1 MRSITRAG
9 LRAIGLLAATGAL
22 CAAATVPAMADEPGT
37 TWQPELS
44 EGTGNGVV
52 VSPDGARFDR
62 STAFGAPADE
72 GDTESSADPA
82 EVVPTGLLTLAP
94 HTLDTPTRE
103 VDSRLV
109 ADTPHGSTASVDVR
123 GKRAGGGWTEWIP
136 AEGSRTEL
144 PEAVTEV
151 QGRLVLTATGA
162 ADPTVREVTLT
173 ATPSAGAEGEPLT
186 EAAPRSYS
194 VFATR
199 EGLVGGTTA
208 NGHKIVNRDRFVA
221 LPSRR
226 ALSANGK
233 TDYSVKVCAPN
244 GRCAIAPV
252 WDIGPWNT
260 KDDYWNPSN
269 ERQMWKDLPQGVPQA
284 AAARN
289 GHNGGKDQFGRK
301 VANPA
306 SIDLGDGIFWDVLGL
321 KDNSQVQVDYL
332 WTGSQRLSAIR
343 TEGAPDVQI
352 LARPETG
359 AESVGIAVDAT
370 EVPVQCTSGAF
381 VRIGDGQYLPTTA
394 FAGLPGDV
402 PACDAPAAP
411 TPSDASAAGPTPAAP
426 SAPGASAAPGGSAA
440 PAASGGSTSPAASGG
455 TAAPAASGGTAA
467 QAAAGSAAP
476 AAPAGPAASPAPGG
490 SATSPAPGGSAGAAG
505 SPAPAAPSAPAGAAP
520 ASPAPSPS
528 GADRPGTGAPAA
540 GGSTAGTP
548 SPGPT
553 PTPAPTSDVPDGASQ
568 AARVMPGSA
577 QRAPSGTP

>member
-37 TWQPELS
+37 TWHPELS

-94 HTLDTPTRE
+94 RTLDTPTRE

-109 ADTPHGSTASVDVR
+109 ADTPPGSTASVDVR
-123 GKRAGGGWTEWIP
+123 GRRAGGGWTEWIP
-136 AEGSRTEL
+136 AQDSRTEL

-162 ADPTVREVTLT
+162 ADPTVRELTLT
-173 ATPSAGAEGEPLT
+173 ATPGSGAESEPVT

-208 NGHKIVNRDRFVA
+208 NGHKIVDRDRFVA

-269 ERQMWKDLPQGVPQA
+269 QREMWKDLPQGVPQA

-289 GHNGGKDQFGRK
+289 GHNGGKDQFGRR

-306 SIDLGDGIFWDVLGL
+306 GIDLGDGIFWDVLGL

-343 TEGAPDVQI
+343 TEGTPDIQI
-352 LARPETG
+352 LARPEAG

-381 VRIGDGQYLPTTA
+381 VRIGDGQYLPATA
-394 FAGLPGDV
+394 FTGLPGDV
-402 PACDAPAAP
+402 PACDAAAPSAPAAPSPAAP
-411 TPSDASAAGPTPAAP
+411 TAPDASAAP
-426 SAPGASAAPGGSAA
+426 SAPGTPAAPPAPGTPATPPAPGTSAPPAVPDASAA
-440 PAASGGSTSPAASGG
+440 
-455 TAAPAASGGTAA
+455 
-467 QAAAGSAAP
+467 AG
-476 AAPAGPAASPAPGG
+476 
-490 SATSPAPGGSAGAAG
+490 G
-505 SPAPAAPSAPAGAAP
+505 SPAPAPAVPTAPSGATPSAPAPSSSTPSAPSAPSAATGPGA
-520 ASPAPSPS
+520 
-528 GADRPGTGAPAA
+528 GAPAA
-540 GGSTAGTP
+540 GGATAGTP
-548 SPGPT
+548 SPGST
-553 PTPAPTSDVPDGASQ
+553 TATTPATGVPTGDNQ
-568 AARVMPGSA
+568 AARVTPGSA
-577 QRAPSGTP
+577 QRAPSGTS

>member
-94 HTLDTPTRE
+94 RTLDAPTRE

-109 ADTPHGSTASVDVR
+109 ADTPPGSTASVDVR

-136 AEGSRTEL
+136 AQDSRTEL

-162 ADPTVREVTLT
+162 ADPTVRELTLT
-173 ATPSAGAEGEPLT
+173 ATPGSGAESEPVT

-269 ERQMWKDLPQGVPQA
+269 QREMWKDLPQGVPQA

-289 GHNGGKDQFGRK
+289 GHNGGKDQFGRR

-306 SIDLGDGIFWDVLGL
+306 GIDLGDGIFWDVLGL

-343 TEGAPDVQI
+343 TEGTPDIQI
-352 LARPETG
+352 LARPEAG

-381 VRIGDGQYLPTTA
+381 VRIGDGQYLPATA
-394 FAGLPGDV
+394 FTGLPGDV
-402 PACDAPAAP
+402 PACDA
-411 TPSDASAAGPTPAAP
+411 AAP
-426 SAPGASAAPGGSAA
+426 SAPSPSAPSAP
-440 PAASGGSTSPAASGG
+440 
-455 TAAPAASGGTAA
+455 
-467 QAAAGSAAP
+467 AAP
-476 AAPAGPAASPAPGG
+476 AAPAAPTAPDAS
-490 SATSPAPGGSAGAAG
+490 
-505 SPAPAAPSAPAGAAP
+505 AAPSAPDTPAAP
-520 ASPAPSPS
+520 AAPGASPAPDASAAVGGSPAPVPAAPTAPS
-528 GADRPGTGAPAA
+528 AATPSTPAPSSSTPSAPSAATGPGAGAPAA

-548 SPGPT
+548 SPGSAT
-553 PTPAPTSDVPDGASQ
+553 APTPATGVPTGDNQ
-568 AARVMPGSA
+568 AARVTPGSA
-577 QRAPSGTP
+577 QRAPSGTS

>member
-72 GDTESSADPA
+72 GDTEYSADPA
-82 EVVPTGLLTLAP
+82 AVVPTGLLTLAP
-94 HTLDTPTRE
+94 HTLDAPTRE

-109 ADTPHGSTASVDVR
+109 ADTPPGSTASVDVR

-136 AEGSRTEL
+136 AQDSRTEL

-162 ADPTVREVTLT
+162 ADPTVRELTLT
-173 ATPSAGAEGEPLT
+173 ATPGSGAESEPVT

-269 ERQMWKDLPQGVPQA
+269 QREMWKDLPQGVPQA

-289 GHNGGKDQFGRK
+289 GHNGGKDQFGRR

-306 SIDLGDGIFWDVLGL
+306 GIDLGDGIFWDVLGL

-352 LARPETG
+352 LARPEAG
-359 AESVGIAVDAT
+359 ADSVGIAVDAT

-381 VRIGDGQYLPTTA
+381 VRIGDGQYLPATA
-394 FAGLPGDV
+394 FTGLPGDV
-402 PACDAPAAP
+402 PACDAAAP
-411 TPSDASAAGPTPAAP
+411 SAPAAP
-426 SAPGASAAPGGSAA
+426 SPAAPVAPTAPGASAAPSAPDTPAAPDVSAAVGGSPA
-440 PAASGGSTSPAASGG
+440 P
-455 TAAPAASGGTAA
+455 
-467 QAAAGSAAP
+467 AP
-476 AAPAGPAASPAPGG
+476 AAPTAR
-490 SATSPAPGGSAGAAG
+490 SA
-505 SPAPAAPSAPAGAAP
+505 AAPSAPAP
-520 ASPAPSPS
+520 SSSTPSAPSAPS
-528 GADRPGTGAPAA
+528 AGPGPGAGTPAA

-548 SPGPT
+548 SPRSAT
-553 PTPAPTSDVPDGASQ
+553 APTPATGVPTGDNQ
-568 AARVMPGSA
+568 AARVPPGSA
-577 QRAPSGTP
+577 QRAPSGTS

>member
-22 CAAATVPAMADEPGT
+22 CAAATVPAMAGEPGT

-94 HTLDTPTRE
+94 RTLDTPTRE

-109 ADTPHGSTASVDVR
+109 ADTPPGSTASVDVR

-136 AEGSRTEL
+136 AEGSRTEP

-151 QGRLVLTATGA
+151 QGRLVLTATGS

-269 ERQMWKDLPQGVPQA
+269 QREMWKDLPQGVPQA

-289 GHNGGKDQFGRK
+289 GHNGHNGGKDQFGRK

-306 SIDLGDGIFWDVLGL
+306 GIDLGDGIFWDVLGL

-352 LARPETG
+352 LARPEAG

-411 TPSDASAAGPTPAAP
+411 AA
-426 SAPGASAAPGGSAA
+426 
-440 PAASGGSTSPAASGG
+440 
-455 TAAPAASGGTAA
+455 
-467 QAAAGSAAP
+467 
-476 AAPAGPAASPAPGG
+476 PAASPAPGG

-505 SPAPAAPSAPAGAAP
+505 SPAPAAPSVPAGTAP

-553 PTPAPTSDVPDGASQ
+553 PAPAPTSDIPDGASQ

>member
-22 CAAATVPAMADEPGT
+22 CAAATVPAMAGEPGT

-44 EGTGNGVV
+44 EGTGKGVV

-103 VDSRLV
+103 VDSLLV
-109 ADTPHGSTASVDVR
+109 ADTPPGSTASVDVR

-173 ATPSAGAEGEPLT
+173 ATPNAGAEGEPLT

-260 KDDYWNPSN
+260 KDDYWNPSDQR
-269 ERQMWKDLPQGVPQA
+269 EMWKDLPQGVPQA

-289 GHNGGKDQFGRK
+289 GHNGGKDQFGRR

-306 SIDLGDGIFWDVLGL
+306 GIDLGDGIFWDVLGL

-352 LARPETG
+352 LARPEAG

-370 EVPVQCTSGAF
+370 EVPVQCASGAF

-411 TPSDASAAGPTPAAP
+411 AAPAPSDSSAAGPTPAAP
-426 SAPGASAAPGGSAA
+426 SAPGASAAPGDSAV
-440 PAASGGSTSPAASGG
+440 PAASGGST
-455 TAAPAASGGTAA
+455 APAAS
-467 QAAAGSAAP
+467 AGF
-476 AAPAGPAASPAPGG
+476 
-490 SATSPAPGGSAGAAG
+490 ATSPAPSGSAGAAG
-505 SPAPAAPSAPAGAAP
+505 SPAPATTSAPAGTAP

-528 GADRPGTGAPAA
+528 WADRPGTGAPAA
-540 GGSTAGTP
+540 GGS
-548 SPGPT
+548 T

-568 AARVMPGSA
+568 AARVTPGSA
-577 QRAPSGTP
+577 RRAPSGTP

>member
-9 LRAIGLLAATGAL
+9 LRAVGLLAATGAL
-22 CAAATVPAMADEPGT
+22 CAAATVPAMAGEPGT

-52 VSPDGARFDR
+52 VSADGARFDR

-82 EVVPTGLLTLAP
+82 DVVPTGLLTLAP
-94 HTLDTPTRE
+94 RTLDAPTRE

-109 ADTPHGSTASVDVR
+109 ADTPPGSTASVDVR

-136 AEGSRTEL
+136 AEDSRTAL

-151 QGRLVLTATGA
+151 QGRLVLTATGD
-162 ADPTVREVTLT
+162 ADPTVRELTLT
-173 ATPSAGAEGEPLT
+173 ATPGSGAEAGPLT

-199 EGLVGGTTA
+199 EGLGGGTTA
-208 NGHKIVNRDRFVA
+208 NGHKIVDRDRFVA

-269 ERQMWKDLPQGVPQA
+269 QREMWKDLPQGVPQA

-289 GHNGGKDQFGRK
+289 GHNGGKDQFSRK

-306 SIDLGDGIFWDVLGL
+306 GIDLGDGIFWDVLGL

-343 TEGAPDVQI
+343 TEGAPDIRI
-352 LARPETG
+352 LAAPEAG

-381 VRIGDGQYLPTTA
+381 VRIGDGQYLPSTA

-402 PACDAPAAP
+402 PACDAAPAPAEPSPAEPSGPSPADAATPAPAPAAG
-411 TPSDASAAGPTPAAP
+411 DAPAAAAAGGTPAAGAPRAGDRDTAPGTPAADIPAATPAGDAPATPDTP
-426 SAPGASAAPGGSAA
+426 SAPGAPGAPG
-440 PAASGGSTSPAASGG
+440 SPAAPPT
-455 TAAPAASGGTAA
+455 TAP
-467 QAAAGSAAP
+467 
-476 AAPAGPAASPAPGG
+476 APAGPPADGVP
-490 SATSPAPGGSAGAAG
+490 
-505 SPAPAAPSAPAGAAP
+505 
-520 ASPAPSPS
+520 
-528 GADRPGTGAPAA
+528 TG
-540 GGSTAGTP
+540 
-548 SPGPT
+548 
-553 PTPAPTSDVPDGASQ
+553 DNQ
-568 AARVMPGSA
+568 AARVTPGSA
-577 QRAPSGTP
+577 QRAPSGTS

>member
-22 CAAATVPAMADEPGT
+22 CAAATVPARAGEPGT

-52 VSPDGARFDR
+52 VSSDGARFDR

-94 HTLDTPTRE
+94 RTLDTPTRE

-109 ADTPHGSTASVDVR
+109 ADTPPGSTASVDVR

-151 QGRLVLTATGA
+151 QGRLVLTATGSA
-162 ADPTVREVTLT
+162 GPTVREVTLT

-269 ERQMWKDLPQGVPQA
+269 QRQMWKDLPQGVPQA

-306 SIDLGDGIFWDVLGL
+306 GIDLGDGIFWDVLGL

-352 LARPETG
+352 LARPEAG

-411 TPSDASAAGPTPAAP
+411 AAPTPSDASAAGPTPAAP

-440 PAASGGSTSPAASGG
+440 PAASGGST
-455 TAAPAASGGTAA
+455 APAASGGTAA

-490 SATSPAPGGSAGAAG
+490 SATSPGPGGSAISPAPGGSAGAAG
-505 SPAPAAPSAPAGAAP
+505 SPAPATPSAPAGVAP
-520 ASPAPSPS
+520 AAPAPSPS

-540 GGSTAGTP
+540 GGS
-548 SPGPT
+548 T

>member
-22 CAAATVPAMADEPGT
+22 CAAATVPATAGEPGT

-94 HTLDTPTRE
+94 RTLDAPTRE

-109 ADTPHGSTASVDVR
+109 ADTPPGSTASVDVR

-136 AEGSRTEL
+136 AQDSRTEL

-162 ADPTVREVTLT
+162 ADPTVRELTLT
-173 ATPSAGAEGEPLT
+173 ATPGSGAESEPVT

-269 ERQMWKDLPQGVPQA
+269 QREMWKDLPQGVPQA

-289 GHNGGKDQFGRK
+289 GHNGGKDQFGRR

-306 SIDLGDGIFWDVLGL
+306 GIDLGDGIFWDVLGL

-343 TEGAPDVQI
+343 TEGAPDIEI
-352 LARPETG
+352 LARPEAG

-381 VRIGDGQYLPTTA
+381 VRIGDGQYLPATA
-394 FAGLPGDV
+394 FTGLPGDV
-402 PACDAPAAP
+402 PACDA
-411 TPSDASAAGPTPAAP
+411 AAP
-426 SAPGASAAPGGSAA
+426 SAPDASTAPSASGTPAAPPAPGTPTAPAVPGTSAAAGGSPAPVPAA
-440 PAASGGSTSPAASGG
+440 PTTPSAATPSAATPSGATPSAPAPSSSAPSTSAPSAPSAATGPG
-455 TAAPAASGGTAA
+455 AG
-467 QAAAGSAAP
+467 AAAGSAAGTP
-476 AAPAGPAASPAPGG
+476 PPG
-490 SATSPAPGGSAGAAG
+490 SATA
-505 SPAPAAPSAPAGAAP
+505 
-520 ASPAPSPS
+520 
-528 GADRPGTGAPAA
+528 
-540 GGSTAGTP
+540 
-548 SPGPT
+548 
-553 PTPAPTSDVPDGASQ
+553 PTPATGVPTGDNQ
-568 AARVMPGSA
+568 AARVSPGSA
-577 QRAPSGTP
+577 QRAPSGTS

>member
-44 EGTGNGVV
+44 EGSGNGVV

-72 GDTESSADPA
+72 GATESSADPA

-94 HTLDTPTRE
+94 RTLDTPTRE
-103 VDSRLV
+103 IDSRLV
-109 ADTPHGSTASVDVR
+109 ADTPPGSTASVDVR

-136 AEGSRTEL
+136 AQDSRTEL

-151 QGRLVLTATGA
+151 QGRLILTATGA
-162 ADPTVREVTLT
+162 ADPTVRELTLT
-173 ATPSAGAEGEPLT
+173 ATPGSGAESEPVT

-269 ERQMWKDLPQGVPQA
+269 QREMWKDLPQGVPQA

-289 GHNGGKDQFGRK
+289 GHNGGKDQFGRR

-306 SIDLGDGIFWDVLGL
+306 GIDLGDGIFWDVLGL

-343 TEGAPDVQI
+343 TEGTPDIPI
-352 LARPETG
+352 LARPEAG

-381 VRIGDGQYLPTTA
+381 VRIGDGQYLPATA
-394 FAGLPGDV
+394 FTGLPGDV
-402 PACDAPAAP
+402 PACDAAAPSAPTAPSPAAP
-411 TPSDASAAGPTPAAP
+411 TAPDASAAP
-426 SAPGASAAPGGSAA
+426 SAPGTPAAPPA
-440 PAASGGSTSPAASGG
+440 PDTS
-455 TAAPAASGGTAA
+455 
-467 QAAAGSAAP
+467 
-476 AAPAGPAASPAPGG
+476 AAPAGPDASAAVGSSPAPV
-490 SATSPAPGGSAGAAG
+490 PA
-505 SPAPAAPSAPAGAAP
+505 APTAPSGAAPSAPAPSSPTPSAATGPGA
-520 ASPAPSPS
+520 
-528 GADRPGTGAPAA
+528 GTPTA
-540 GGSTAGTP
+540 GGATAGTP
-548 SPGPT
+548 SPGST
-553 PTPAPTSDVPDGASQ
+553 AAHTPAAEAPDGDSQ
-568 AARVMPGSA
+568 AARVSPGSA
-577 QRAPSGTP
+577 QRAPSGTS

>member
-22 CAAATVPAMADEPGT
+22 CAAATVPAMAGEPGT

-109 ADTPHGSTASVDVR
+109 ADTPPGSTASVDVR

-173 ATPSAGAEGEPLT
+173 ATPSAGEPLT

-269 ERQMWKDLPQGVPQA
+269 QRQMWKDLPQGVPQA

-306 SIDLGDGIFWDVLGL
+306 GIDLGDGIFWDVLGL

-352 LARPETG
+352 LARPEAG

-411 TPSDASAAGPTPAAP
+411 AAPTPSDASAAGPAP
-426 SAPGASAAPGGSAA
+426 AAPGGSAA
-440 PAASGGSTSPAASGG
+440 PGDSAVPAASGGIAAPAASGG
-455 TAAPAASGGTAA
+455 TAAPAA
-467 QAAAGSAAP
+467 AGSAAP
-476 AAPAGPAASPAPGG
+476 AAPSGP
-490 SATSPAPGGSAGAAG
+490 ATSPAPGGSAGAAG
-505 SPAPAAPSAPAGAAP
+505 SPAPATPSAPAGTAP

-528 GADRPGTGAPAA
+528 GAGRPGTGAPAA
-540 GGSTAGTP
+540 GGAPAGTP
-548 SPGPT
+548 SPGST
-553 PTPAPTSDVPDGASQ
+553 PTPAPTSEVPDGASQ